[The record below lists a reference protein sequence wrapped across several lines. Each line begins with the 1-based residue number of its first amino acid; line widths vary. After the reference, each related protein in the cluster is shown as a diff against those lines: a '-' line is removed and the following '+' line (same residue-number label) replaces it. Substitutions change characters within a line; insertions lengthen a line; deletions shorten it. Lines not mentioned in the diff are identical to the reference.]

1 MFDISQSSSGGGS
14 VSIFGLRH
22 TQSYLS
28 SCTLV
33 SWVTTSEERG
43 ELCVYIINLG
53 NWENTAWLKYNL
65 KFFSKL

>member
-1 MFDISQSSSGGGS
+1 MSQSSSGGGS

-33 SWVTTSEERG
+33 VTASEEMG

-53 NWENTAWLKYNL
+53 NLENTVWFKYNCNY
-65 KFFSKL
+65 FSKH